1 MTSHAAT
8 DFPGGQ
14 APLKLPD
21 SLPGEGVL
29 VGWSLERNHR
39 RQPIGFSF
47 GVQQPRAAGNV
58 VDPILLE
65 GEGHLITVA
74 PTGAGKGVGCIVPA
88 LLRYPGSVIVVDP
101 KGENAAI
108 TARRRREMGHEVVVL
123 DPMGLTGLEAA
134 RFNPLDLI
142 DPESPTGV
150 DDAHT
155 LVNQLLRASGSSKDL
170 FWESRARQLLVG
182 VVLYVLTD
190 LPKSEHTLA
199 RVRTLVNE
207 AAGSPQAVMH
217 MLSGSRHPEARA
229 TADLM
234 SIGAAETLGGIVAF
248 AQEGVDFIRGPLIA
262 EATGESTFSLDD
274 VIRGDPLSIFIV
286 LPPHMLISHGRL
298 LRLWVGT
305 LMTAIM
311 RRRARPARSTL
322 FVLDEAAQLGPFD
335 ELRKAVTLLRGYGL
349 QTWSFWQDVSQL
361 QLLYPN
367 DWRTMVNNSKV
378 VQCFGANTMLA
389 ASDMAAIVGAGSGG
403 FVLDLEA
410 DEMLLQIAGDEA
422 VVAKLPNYRTD
433 PAFQGMFDE
442 NPYYDADRDPVG
454 PPRTPLTEYI
464 RPARPAPRARF
475 EAPVPAD
482 VALSG
487 RIVQW
492 LETGHDPGPDS
503 R

>member
-1 MTSHAAT
+1 MPVKASSE
-8 DFPGGQ
+8 FPGAQPG
-14 APLKLPD
+14 LKLPE
-21 SLPGEGVL
+21 SVPGHGIL
-29 VGWSLERNHR
+29 VGWSLERRHR
-39 RQPIGFSF
+39 KRPMGFSF
-47 GVQQPRAAGNV
+47 GTPATPEASDV

-74 PTGAGKGVGCIVPA
+74 PTGAGKGVGCIIPA
-88 LLRYPGSVIVVDP
+88 LLRYPGPVIVVDP

-142 DPESPTGV
+142 DPMSPTGV

-155 LVNQLLRASGSSKDL
+155 LTNQLLHASGSSKDR
-170 FWESRARQLLVG
+170 FWEGRGRQLLVG
-182 VVLYVLTD
+182 ILLHVLTD
-190 LPKSEHTLA
+190 LPKKDHTLA
-199 RVRTLVNE
+199 QVRKVVNE
-207 AAGSPQAVMH
+207 AAASPQAVMRR
-217 MLSGSRHPEARA
+217 LARSRHPEARA

-234 SIGAAETLGGIVAF
+234 SIGATETLGGIVAF

-262 EATGESTFSLDD
+262 ESTGESTFSLDA
-274 VIRGDPLSIFIV
+274 VVRGDPLSIFIV

-298 LRLWVGT
+298 LRLWIGA
-305 LMTAIM
+305 LMTGIM

-361 QLLYPN
+361 TLLYPD
-367 DWRTMVNNSKV
+367 DWRTMVNNCKV

-389 ASDMAAIVGAGSGG
+389 ATDMASIVGWRDGG
-403 FVLDLEA
+403 AVLDLEP

-422 VVAKLPNYRTD
+422 VLAALPNYRSD
-433 PAFQGMFDE
+433 PAFAGTYDE
-442 NPYYDADRDPVG
+442 NPYYDPNRDPVG

-464 RPARPAPRARF
+464 RPERPARSGSFDLPMPEDAALARR
-475 EAPVPAD
+475 
-482 VALSG
+482 LRG
-487 RIVQW
+487 W
-492 LETGHDPGPDS
+492 LETGEDQEADS